1 MSRTVPFEV
10 LMHAENALSE
20 SECSMSVLSMWI
32 DSIPDGEE
40 HREEA
45 CRVGA
50 IMSLLHKSI
59 GELVKAREAYSEKR
73 A

>member
-1 MSRTVPFEV
+1 MRQVPFEV

-20 SECSMSVLSMWI
+20 SECAMSVLSMWI
-32 DSIPDGEE
+32 DSIPNGEE

-45 CRVGA
+45 HRVGA

-59 GELVKAREAYSEKR
+59 GELVKAREAYSAK
-73 A
+73 

>member
-1 MSRTVPFEV
+1 MRQVPFEV

-20 SECSMSVLSMWI
+20 SECAMSVLSMWI
-32 DSIPDGEE
+32 DRIPDGDE

-45 CRVGA
+45 CRVWA
-50 IMSLLHKSI
+50 IMSLLHNAI
-59 GELVKAREAYSEKR
+59 GELVKAREVYGEK

>member
-1 MSRTVPFEV
+1 MRQVPFEV

-20 SECSMSVLSMWI
+20 SECAMSVLSMWL

-40 HREEA
+40 FHGEA
-45 CRVGA
+45 CKVSA

-59 GELVKAREAYSEKR
+59 GELVKAREAYSAK
-73 A
+73 

>member
-1 MSRTVPFEV
+1 
-10 LMHAENALSE
+10 MHFQKVSA
-20 SECSMSVLSMWI
+20 MSVLSMWI
-32 DSIPDGEE
+32 DSIPDGDE

-59 GELVKAREAYSEKR
+59 GELVKAREAYSAKS
-73 A
+73 

>member
-1 MSRTVPFEV
+1 
-10 LMHAENALSE
+10 
-20 SECSMSVLSMWI
+20 MSVLSMWI

-45 CRVGA
+45 CRVRA

>member
-1 MSRTVPFEV
+1 MRQVPFEV

-20 SECSMSVLSMWI
+20 SECAMSVLSMWI
-32 DSIPDGEE
+32 DNIPDGDE

-59 GELVKAREAYSEKR
+59 DELVKAREAYSAK
-73 A
+73 

>member
-20 SECSMSVLSMWI
+20 SERAMSVLSMWI

>member
-1 MSRTVPFEV
+1 MRQVPFEV

-20 SECSMSVLSMWI
+20 SEGAYEVLSMWL

-40 HREEA
+40 FHGEA
-45 CRVGA
+45 RKVSA

-59 GELVKAREAYSEKR
+59 GELVKAREAYSAK
-73 A
+73 

>member
-20 SECSMSVLSMWI
+20 SECAMSVLSMWI

-50 IMSLLHKSI
+50 IMSLLHNSI

>member
-1 MSRTVPFEV
+1 MRQVPFEV

-20 SECSMSVLSMWI
+20 SEGAYEVLSMWL

-40 HREEA
+40 FHGEE
-45 CRVGA
+45 CKVSA

-59 GELVKAREAYSEKR
+59 GELVKAREAYSAK
-73 A
+73 

>member
-1 MSRTVPFEV
+1 MRQVPFEV
-10 LMHAENALSE
+10 LMPAENALSE
-20 SECSMSVLSMWI
+20 SECAMSVLSMWI

-45 CRVGA
+45 CRVRA

>member
-1 MSRTVPFEV
+1 MRQVPFEV

-20 SECSMSVLSMWI
+20 SECAMSVLSMWI

-40 HREEA
+40 RREEA

-59 GELVKAREAYSEKR
+59 GELVKAREAYSAKS
-73 A
+73 

>member
-1 MSRTVPFEV
+1 
-10 LMHAENALSE
+10 
-20 SECSMSVLSMWI
+20 MSVLSMWI
-32 DSIPDGEE
+32 DSIPDGDE

-50 IMSLLHKSI
+50 IMSLLHNAI
-59 GELVKAREAYSEKR
+59 GELVKAREVYGEK

>member
-1 MSRTVPFEV
+1 MKQVPFEV

-20 SECSMSVLSMWI
+20 SECAMSVLSMWI
-32 DSIPDGEE
+32 DSIPNGEE

-59 GELVKAREAYSEKR
+59 GELVKAREAYSAKS
-73 A
+73 